1 MFDLI
6 RYWFIYSVVTISGM
20 FWSHTDRQKR
30 QDVDGWFNYS
40 QICIN
45 NTVYFNNNNRSY
57 STSKTLLKYLKTWTS
72 HYLSIIYFA
81 ITFYMYIFSWNL
93 IGKKREVKR
102 VCSFHK
108 FHKWTRFYI
117 LFILLYMNT
126 CQKVIYRSQI
136 IITK

>member
-6 RYWFIYSVVTISGM
+6 SYWFIYSVVTISGM
-20 FWSHTDRQKR
+20 FWSHTDRQKC

-57 STSKTLLKYLKTWTS
+57 ATSKTLLKYLKTWTS

-81 ITFYMYIFSWNL
+81 ITFYMYIFFLELDWEKK
-93 IGKKREVKR
+93 GKWKGCAPFINFANEPGFICFICFFCFAWIHVKRFYTEVK
-102 VCSFHK
+102 
-108 FHKWTRFYI
+108 
-117 LFILLYMNT
+117 
-126 CQKVIYRSQI
+126 
-136 IITK
+136 

>member
-81 ITFYMYIFSWNL
+81 ITFYMYIFLGTWL
-93 IGKKREVKR
+93 GKKREVKR